1 MVFNNVLLR
10 AKDPQRVTEI
20 SGLLRQQASLSSEEP
35 GCEQFDVYQSETEPE
50 LFLLIEVWASEGHL
64 AQHRKAKAFT
74 QPYQPKVLP
83 LVHHEPHLCRRIW
96 PSPD

>member
-10 AKDPQRVTEI
+10 AKDPQRITEI
-20 SGLLRQQASLSSEEP
+20 VELLRQQASLSSVEP
-35 GCEQFDVYQSETEPE
+35 GCERFDVFQSEAEPE

-64 AQHRKAKAFT
+64 AQHRKAEAFT
-74 QPYQPKVLP
+74 QLYQPKVLP
-83 LVHHEPHLCRRIW
+83 LVHREPHLCRRIW

>member
-50 LFLLIEVWASEGHL
+50 LFLLIEVWASEWHL

-74 QPYQPKVLP
+74 QLYQPKVLP
-83 LVHHEPHLCRRIW
+83 LVHREPHLCHRIW

>member
-35 GCEQFDVYQSETEPE
+35 GCEQFDVYQSETEPG
-50 LFLLIEVWASEGHL
+50 LFFLIEVWASEGHL
-64 AQHRKAKAFT
+64 AQHRKAEAFT
-74 QPYQPKVLP
+74 QLYQPKVLP
-83 LVHHEPHLCRRIW
+83 LVHREPHLCRRIW

>member
-50 LFLLIEVWASEGHL
+50 LFFLIEVWASEGHL
-64 AQHRKAKAFT
+64 AQHRKAKDFT
-74 QPYQPKVLP
+74 QLYQPKVLP
-83 LVHHEPHLCRRIW
+83 LVHREPHLCRRIW

>member
-64 AQHRKAKAFT
+64 AQHRKAEAFT
-74 QPYQPKVLP
+74 HLYQPEVLP
-83 LVHHEPHLCRRIW
+83 LVHREPHLCRRIW

>member
-20 SGLLRQQASLSSEEP
+20 SGLLRQQASLSSVEP
-35 GCEQFDVYQSETEPE
+35 GCERFDVFQSEAEPE

-64 AQHRKAKAFT
+64 AQHRKAEAFT
-74 QPYQPKVLP
+74 QLYQPKVLP
-83 LVHHEPHLCRRIW
+83 LVHREPHLCRRIW

>member
-10 AKDPQRVTEI
+10 AKDPQRITEI
-20 SGLLRQQASLSSEEP
+20 AELLRQQASLSSVEP
-35 GCEQFDVYQSETEPE
+35 GCERFDVFQSEAEPE

-64 AQHRKAKAFT
+64 AQHRKAEAFT
-74 QPYQPKVLP
+74 QLYQPKVLP
-83 LVHHEPHLCRRIW
+83 LVHREPHLCRRIW

>member
-20 SGLLRQQASLSSEEP
+20 SGLLRQQATLSSVEP
-35 GCEQFDVYQSETEPE
+35 GCERFDVYQSEAEPE
-50 LFLLIEVWASEGHL
+50 LFLLMEVWASEGHL
-64 AQHRKAKAFT
+64 AQHRKAEAFT
-74 QPYQPKVLP
+74 QLYQPKVLP
-83 LVHHEPHLCRRIW
+83 LVHREPHLCRRIW

>member
-20 SGLLRQQASLSSEEP
+20 SGLLRQQASLSSVEP
-35 GCEQFDVYQSETEPE
+35 GCERFDVYQSEAEPE

-64 AQHRKAKAFT
+64 AQHRKAEAFT
-74 QPYQPKVLP
+74 QLYQPKVLP
-83 LVHHEPHLCRRIW
+83 LVHREPHLCRRIW

>member
-10 AKDPQRVTEI
+10 AKDPQRITEI
-20 SGLLRQQASLSSEEP
+20 SGLLRQQASLSSVEP
-35 GCEQFDVYQSETEPE
+35 GCERFDVFQSEAEPE

-64 AQHRKAKAFT
+64 AQHRKAEAFT
-74 QPYQPKVLP
+74 QLYQPKVLP
-83 LVHHEPHLCRRIW
+83 LVHREPHLCRRIW

>member
-50 LFLLIEVWASEGHL
+50 LFFLIEVWASEGASGT
-64 AQHRKAKAFT
+64 AQESERLHATVSAEGAAT
-74 QPYQPKVLP
+74 GAP
-83 LVHHEPHLCRRIW
+83 
-96 PSPD
+96 

>member
-10 AKDPQRVTEI
+10 AKDPQRITEI
-20 SGLLRQQASLSSEEP
+20 SGLLRQQASLSSVEP
-35 GCEQFDVYQSETEPE
+35 GCERFDLYQSEAEPE

-64 AQHRKAKAFT
+64 AQHRKAEAFT
-74 QPYQPKVLP
+74 QLYQPKVLP
-83 LVHHEPHLCRRIW
+83 LVHREPHLCRRIW

>member
-35 GCEQFDVYQSETEPE
+35 GCEQFDVYQSETELE
-50 LFLLIEVWASEGHL
+50 LF
-64 AQHRKAKAFT
+64 FFN
-74 QPYQPKVLP
+74 
-83 LVHHEPHLCRRIW
+83 
-96 PSPD
+96 

>member
-64 AQHRKAKAFT
+64 AQHRKAEAFT
-74 QPYQPKVLP
+74 QLYQPKVLP
-83 LVHHEPHLCRRIW
+83 LVHREPLLCRRIW

>member
-20 SGLLRQQASLSSEEP
+20 SGLLRQQASLSSVEP
-35 GCEQFDVYQSETEPE
+35 GCERFDVFQSEAEPE

-64 AQHRKAKAFT
+64 AQHRKAEAFT
-74 QPYQPKVLP
+74 QMYQPKVLP
-83 LVHHEPHLCRRIW
+83 LVHREPHLCRRIW
-96 PSPD
+96 PIPD